1 MHHLIDSP
9 IVATET
15 KRDEGVSRVYK
26 DHNLHILWGVT
37 LMAVLGTSSITPAF
51 PTVVRE
57 LGVSSGQVGLLITV
71 FTLPGIVMTPLLG
84 VLSDRYGRKKILV
97 PALLLFGI
105 AGGACAFDLL
115 LALRFFQGIGA
126 AALGTLN
133 VTVIGDIYD
142 GRERSSAL
150 GYNSSVLSVG
160 TASYPAIGG
169 LLATFGWFYPFAL
182 PLAAIPIAIVVLFS
196 LHNPEPRNDDRL
208 RDYFGSVWENLHDR
222 EVLGLIVATLLTFI
236 VLFGPQI
243 SYLPILMH
251 ARFDAP
257 SYVIGAVL
265 SSASLTAA
273 LTSTQLGRLTGRFS
287 EKSLLKVA
295 FVLYAIALIVVAY
308 TPSLPL
314 LALPAVLFGVAQGIN
329 LPNVFSLLNAHA
341 PTQNRGAFMATNG
354 MSLRAGQTIGPL
366 FMASAAG
373 TLGLIGAYLIAA
385 GLALFAFLLVLALVR

>member
-1 MHHLIDSP
+1 
-9 IVATET
+9 VATRT
-15 KRDEGVSRVYK
+15 DKDVRRVYK
-26 DHNLHILWGVT
+26 DHNLHVLWGVT
-37 LMAVLGTSSITPAF
+37 LMAVLGTSSVTPAF
-51 PTVVRE
+51 PTIVRE

-71 FTLPGIVMTPLLG
+71 FTLPGIVMTPVLG

-97 PALLLFGI
+97 PALLLFGL
-105 AGGACAFDLL
+105 AGGACAFARSFDLL
-115 LALRFFQGIGA
+115 LTLRFFQGMGA

-142 GRERSSAL
+142 GRERSAAL

-182 PLAAIPIAIVVLFS
+182 PFLAIPIGMIVLFS
-196 LHNPEPRNDDRL
+196 LKNPEPRNDDTL
-208 RDYFGSVWENLHDR
+208 KDYFGSVWENLRNR
-222 EVLGLIVATLLTFI
+222 EVVGLIGTSLLTFI

-243 SYLPILMH
+243 SYLPILMN

-265 SSASLTAA
+265 SSASLTTA
-273 LTSTQLGRLTGRFS
+273 LTSTQLGLLTGRFP
-287 EKSLLKVA
+287 EKSLLKAA
-295 FVLYAIALIVVAY
+295 FVLYAIALLAVAF

-314 LALPAVLFGVAQGIN
+314 LLFPAVLFGVAQGIN

-341 PTQNRGAFMATNG
+341 PTENRGAFMATNG

-373 TLGLIGAYLIAA
+373 ALGLTGAYLAAA
-385 GLALFAFLLVLALVR
+385 GLALLAFILVLTLVR

>member
-1 MHHLIDSP
+1 
-9 IVATET
+9 
-15 KRDEGVSRVYK
+15 
-26 DHNLHILWGVT
+26 
-37 LMAVLGTSSITPAF
+37 
-51 PTVVRE
+51 
-57 LGVSSGQVGLLITV
+57 
-71 FTLPGIVMTPLLG
+71 MTPLLG

-97 PALLLFGI
+97 PALLLLGL
-105 AGGACAFDLL
+105 AGGACAFARDFNVL
-115 LALRFFQGIGA
+115 LALRFFQGMGA

-150 GYNSSVLSVG
+150 GYNSSVLSAG

-169 LLATFGWFYPFAL
+169 LLASFGWFYPFAL

-222 EVLGLIVATLLTFI
+222 EVFGLIGASLLTFI

-243 SYLPILMH
+243 SYLPILMN

-265 SSASLTAA
+265 SSASVTTA
-273 LTSTQLGRLTGRFS
+273 LTSTQLGRLT
-287 EKSLLKVA
+287 LLV
-295 FVLYAIALIVVAY
+295 
-308 TPSLPL
+308 
-314 LALPAVLFGVAQGIN
+314 LPAVLFGVAQGIN

-341 PTQNRGAFMATNG
+341 PTENRGAFMATNG

-366 FMASAAG
+366 LMASIAG
-373 TLGLIGAYLIAA
+373 TLGLTGAYLTAA
-385 GLALFAFLLVLALVR
+385 ALALCAFVLVLALVR

>member
-1 MHHLIDSP
+1 
-9 IVATET
+9 VATET
-15 KRDEGVSRVYK
+15 KKDEGVRKVYK
-26 DHNLHILWGVT
+26 DHNLQVLWGVT
-37 LMAVLGTSSITPAF
+37 LMAVLGTSSVTPAF
-51 PTVVRE
+51 PTIVRE

-71 FTLPGIVMTPLLG
+71 FTLPGIVMTPVLG

-97 PALLLFGI
+97 PALLLFGL
-105 AGGACAFDLL
+105 AGGACAFARSFDLL
-115 LALRFFQGIGA
+115 LTLRFFQGMGA

-182 PLAAIPIAIVVLFS
+182 PFVAIPIGILVLFS
-196 LHNPEPRNDDRL
+196 LHNPEPRNNDTL
-208 RDYFGSVWENLHDR
+208 KDYFGSVWEHLRDR
-222 EVLGLIVATLLTFI
+222 EVLGLIGASLLTFI

-257 SYVIGAVL
+257 SFLIGAVL
-265 SSASLTAA
+265 SGASLTTAA
-273 LTSTQLGRLTGRFS
+273 TSTQLGRLTGRFS
-287 EKSLLKVA
+287 EKILLKTA
-295 FVLYAIALIVVAY
+295 FVLYAIALTVVAF
-308 TPSLPL
+308 TPSLPML
-314 LALPAVLFGVAQGIN
+314 LIPAVLFGVAQGIN

-341 PTQNRGAFMATNG
+341 PTENRGAFMATNG

-366 FMASAAG
+366 FMAYAAG
-373 TLGLIGAYLIAA
+373 TLSLTGAYLAAA
-385 GLALFAFLLVLALVR
+385 GLALLAFALVLILVR